1 MVRAAKHNLSWSAIL
16 GVIACGS
23 VLTPAAARAQDR
35 DDLDRSGD
43 VRREDAPSA
52 SEPNLGGDA
61 NQEQS
66 ASQGVVRLARFASV
80 RGNVTWRAD
89 EGLEW
94 SPATTN
100 LPLRQSAQIWV
111 TDGGRA
117 EMQFDDGSV
126 LRLGSGALVTLKT
139 LYSDQDGEFTQ
150 ITVNEGLATLR
161 ARHERS
167 VYRMD
172 TPLVSVTARGPARL
186 RLGVGEGVEV
196 AVREGQASVEG
207 SLGKATI
214 QNGDYLDLQNAN
226 TPYDAR
232 RVPGEDNWD
241 RWNDERDEALDGAVQ
256 RPSHQYLPPNI
267 SIVASDLDDNGTW
280 RDDAEYGHVW
290 CPRVESADWR
300 PYYHGHWTWVN
311 PFGWTWVSDESW
323 GWAPYHYG
331 TWVSRS
337 YGWAWRPG
345 PVNQYWSPAVVHF
358 TEYGDRV
365 AWCPLAPAE
374 VRYPSL
380 LSVGFRSGNW
390 SLFFSIGQAAVYYPS
405 SRNYCEARP
414 FNTGY
419 VNHVSYI
426 RNVTNVT
433 NVTNVYNNNSYFAA
447 NRNQYITNNGFVPIN
462 ARGAAGAT
470 YATRTNFGARA
481 GFQTLPQ
488 AGGEAAFRQGRTV
501 GAPIAGQRPLAGPLA
516 VQPTRESLTPLHT
529 FSGGARPSATALNR
543 TVYHAP
549 LPASVG
555 RRAFSITPSGDMVT
569 SRGSNAPAGASDVSP
584 GRPAYS
590 GGAAGRTQQPA
601 NSSVRTGDGGA
612 RVPGGNAAGYGGD
625 APAYNGGSI
634 GRSPVV
640 SGQAGVRS
648 GDARTSYG
656 AAGGVG
662 RYGERTGRPSQYG
675 GASGSQAAAQARASL
690 GLPAVHAQSG
700 AQSGGATESNGGR
713 TYRGGTYNTP
723 SGASSAERS
732 GGSFNRP
739 SSTMPSGNGSFSRPS
754 YGSASGTQPSYGGS
768 DGRAPRP
775 GYGGGGSGSYD
786 RTRGGESGGESRYP
800 TGRTRPSYT
809 PSEAPERSRPSYTPS
824 GGTSYTPPSRPSG
837 AGGGNGSG
845 YDQGGRNY
853 DGRTSAPSSGGGNAP
868 RSYLPPAQRQYTPP
882 PQNQYTPPAQ
892 RQYSPP
898 PQRQSSPPAS
908 NGDARLYSPP
918 TQRQYTPPPARTAP
932 SAPRDRGGDTSG
944 RDNRSGDGKNRDGKS
959 GKP

>member
-1 MVRAAKHNLSWSAIL
+1 MVRAAKHNLNWSAIL

-23 VLTPAAARAQDR
+23 VLTPKVVRAQDR
-35 DDLDRSGD
+35 NDLDRSGD
-43 VRREDAPSA
+43 VRREDAPPVND
-52 SEPNLGGDA
+52 PNAGGDA
-61 NQEQS
+61 NGEQS

-117 EMQFDDGSV
+117 EVQFDDGSV

-186 RLGVGEGVEV
+186 RLGVGEGVEI
-196 AVREGQASVEG
+196 AVREGQANVEG

-226 TPYDAR
+226 TPYDPR

-241 RWNDERDEALDGAVQ
+241 KWNDERDEALDGAVQ

-267 SIVASDLDDNGTW
+267 SLVASDLDDNGTW
-280 RDDAEYGHVW
+280 RDDPEYGHVW

-300 PYYHGHWTWVN
+300 PYYHGHWTFVN

-419 VNHVSYI
+419 VNHVTYI

-433 NVTNVYNNNSYFAA
+433 NVTNVYNNNSYFAT

-470 YATRTNFGARA
+470 YATRSNFGARA
-481 GFQTLPQ
+481 AFQTLPQ
-488 AGGEAAFRQGRTV
+488 AGGEAAFRQGRSV
-501 GAPIAGQRPLAGPLA
+501 GAPAVGQRPLGGPLA

-529 FSGGARPSATALNR
+529 FSAGARPSALALNR
-543 TVYHAP
+543 PVYHAP
-549 LPASVG
+549 LPASIG
-555 RRAFSITPSGDMVT
+555 RRALPITPSGEVVT
-569 SRGSNAPAGASDVSP
+569 SRAASALPGASAAAS

-590 GGAAGRTQQPA
+590 SGVPGRTQPPSGGSA
-601 NSSVRTGDGGA
+601 RVGDSGA
-612 RVPGGNAAGYGGD
+612 RVPGGNATGYGGV
-625 APAYNGGSI
+625 
-634 GRSPVV
+634 GRSPAG
-640 SGQAGVRS
+640 SGQAGIGS
-648 GDARTSYG
+648 GNART
-656 AAGGVG
+656 AGSSAGNG
-662 RYGERTGRPSQYG
+662 YGERTGRPSPSG
-675 GASGSQAAAQARASL
+675 NASGAQAAAQARASL
-690 GLPAVHAQSG
+690 GLPTG
-700 AQSGGATESNGGR
+700 RIPSGGQTGGTTGANGGR
-713 TYRGGTYNTP
+713 TYRGGTSAPTSGGMAAGTP
-723 SGASSAERS
+723 GGSVGRSQGTTPGGSGTAGRSGYGSSSGANSTT
-732 GGSFNRP
+732 GG
-739 SSTMPSGNGSFSRPS
+739 GNDAR
-754 YGSASGTQPSYGGS
+754 AS
-768 DGRAPRP
+768 RP
-775 GYGGGGSGSYD
+775 GYGGASDGYDRNRGGQAGSYS
-786 RTRGGESGGESRYP
+786 RTPSDG
-800 TGRTRPSYT
+800 TRPSYT
-809 PSEAPERSRPSYTPS
+809 PPA
-824 GGTSYTPPSRPSG
+824 RPSG
-837 AGGGNGSG
+837 ASSGSG
-845 YDQGGRNY
+845 YDRSSRNY
-853 DGRTSAPSSGGGNAP
+853 DGRTSVPPRSGDSAP
-868 RSYLPPAQRQYTPP
+868 RST
-882 PQNQYTPPAQ
+882 T
-892 RQYSPP
+892 PP
-898 PQRQSSPPAS
+898 PQRQASPPATRS
-908 NGDARLYSPP
+908 A
-918 TQRQYTPPPARTAP
+918 PPAR
-932 SAPRDRGGDTSG
+932 DRGSDSSSRDTH
-944 RDNRSGDGKNRDGKS
+944 SGDGKNNKDSKG